1 MNLDHAPRFFW
12 AALSLSL
19 VLLTGGLLLM
29 AYRAS
34 SVSVEFADAK
44 LNFANDKIT
53 VAGIVSDTK
62 AQIESLQ
69 RQNQE
74 LETAKTNLEAQL
86 AHLSLTAAATNSA
99 MVLRPE
105 IAEVSKNLSN
115 VSRTLPPQNKLATDI
130 GRLETIQKRLTKVSA
145 E

>member
-29 AYRAS
+29 AYRSS

-53 VAGIVSDTK
+53 VARIVSDTK

-69 RQNQE
+69 RQNLE
-74 LETAKTNLEAQL
+74 LE
-86 AHLSLTAAATNSA
+86 
-99 MVLRPE
+99 
-105 IAEVSKNLSN
+105 
-115 VSRTLPPQNKLATDI
+115 
-130 GRLETIQKRLTKVSA
+130 
-145 E
+145 